1 MSSLGGAKGGNGGP
15 NPSET
20 ASAPPERIANVPAPA
35 PLMDMN
41 SILLQSIM
49 ETQKSVAEIS
59 AKTDRLIADVG
70 KQSEKIEGIRGQINF
85 FKGAAWIIGGILAAV
100 LAFGIAVYNKSVPTS
115 VPTNAPPS
123 VNQAPPSV
131 LRTPR

>member
-1 MSSLGGAKGGNGGP
+1 MSSPAGAKGGNGGP

-20 ASAPPERIANVPAPA
+20 VSAPPDRIANVPAPA

-49 ETQKSVAEIS
+49 ETQKAVAEIG

-70 KQSEKIEGIRGQINF
+70 KQGEKIEGIRSQISF
-85 FKGAAWIIGGILAAV
+85 FRGAAWIIGGILAAA
-100 LAFGIAVYNKSVPTS
+100 LALGIAVYNKSGSTSTPTTAPLPS
-115 VPTNAPPS
+115 NQTPPS
-123 VNQAPPSV
+123 VS
-131 LRTPR
+131 RTPR

>member
-1 MSSLGGAKGGNGGP
+1 MSSPADPRGGNGAP
-15 NPSET
+15 NPQGT

-49 ETQKSVAEIS
+49 ETQKAVAEIG

-85 FKGAAWIIGGILAAV
+85 FKGAAWIIGGILAAA
-100 LAFGIAVYNKSVPTS
+100 LALGVAVYNKSASTS
-115 VPTNAPPS
+115 VPTTAPPPS
-123 VNQAPPSV
+123 SQAPPSV
-131 LRTPR
+131 SRTPR